1 MTGDADGAPAVG
13 EAVHDSARGRV
24 GRVMDHVGPYVQ
36 LRPLTGGREWDADPR
51 HLRPLTRAELLSALV
66 AEANARSRR
75 APSQEPPPP
84 SRASCSTVPSVT
96 HVQGGTVQQPKAAL
110 AERIAERRWGGD
122 DPRALVGEMRRSVLL
137 VPVADG
143 GLWSVRS
150 GGVRWICGFTDED
163 ALARFALHH
172 GPGDQPMEYA
182 ALLGARIV
190 DEIVPALGE
199 PAGLAVDIATE
210 DGSMFFPPV
219 VGIVPEAAAVDAGE
233 AEEGARS

>member
-1 MTGDADGAPAVG
+1 M
-13 EAVHDSARGRV
+13 
-24 GRVMDHVGPYVQ
+24 
-36 LRPLTGGREWDADPR
+36 
-51 HLRPLTRAELLSALV
+51 
-66 AEANARSRR
+66 
-75 APSQEPPPP
+75 
-84 SRASCSTVPSVT
+84 
-96 HVQGGTVQQPKAAL
+96 QQPKATL
-110 AERIAERRWGGD
+110 AERIAERRRGDD

-150 GGVRWICGFTDED
+150 GGVRWICGFTDEA

-172 GPGDQPMEYA
+172 GGGDRAMEYA

-190 DEIVPALGE
+190 DEIVPTLGE

-219 VGIVPEAAAVDAGE
+219 VGVVPDAVAVDAGRVG
-233 AEEGARS
+233 EERGRERN